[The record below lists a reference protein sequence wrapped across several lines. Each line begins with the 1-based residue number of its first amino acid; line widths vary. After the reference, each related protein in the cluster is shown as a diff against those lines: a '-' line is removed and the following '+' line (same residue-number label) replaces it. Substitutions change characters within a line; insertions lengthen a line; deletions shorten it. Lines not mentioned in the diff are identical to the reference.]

1 MSEKQTRKQYCPLF
15 SIVFGDLASCRR
27 ESCALYVK
35 RAQSC
40 ALKAIATTHMQELR
54 RIEGLCEERALDEL
68 HERR

>member
-15 SIVFGDLASCRR
+15 SITFGDLASCRR

-35 RAQSC
+35 RAQVC
-40 ALKAIATTHMQELR
+40 ALKAIATTHMHELR
-54 RIEGLCEERALDEL
+54 RIEALCEEKALDEL